1 MTVPVFSSRESRA
14 YPLVVG
20 SLPINVYCH
29 MTMAKTGNG
38 ACGDGGWTLVMKIDG
53 NKVLPH
59 YTNVM
64 YSWNGRTVI
73 DFITVYNHMSGK
85 VSIGHLIIFTSL
97 STRLNRV

>member
-1 MTVPVFSSRESRA
+1 MTVPVFSSRESGA

-29 MTMAKTGNG
+29 MTMANTGNG

-53 NKVLPH
+53 TKVLSN

-64 YSWNGRTVI
+64 YCWNGRT
-73 DFITVYNHMSGK
+73 ITLYNYMSLGRCRPGAYLH
-85 VSIGHLIIFTSL
+85 V
-97 STRLNRV
+97 V